1 MDIASIVG
9 LLLGVGALVFGCT
22 ANFSNFNNLGFF
34 LDSASFAVVFVGT
47 IASTFITFPMSQM
60 KTTFAVG
67 KNAFVEPIF
76 SNSVLIKQ
84 IVLFSNVA
92 RLEGV
97 LQLESRLEDVGDP
110 FLRKAMGYVVDGE
123 SPEAARALLENEL
136 AFIEERH
143 SAGQDI
149 FDYLNKYS
157 PAFGMIGTLMGLVL
171 MLNAMGDDPGGIGP
185 AMSIALI
192 TTFYGAIL
200 SNLVFTP
207 ICSKLKM
214 RHRNEMLYR
223 QITIEGAIMIIE
235 TANARVVEGTL
246 MGFLSPKERE
256 IMDAEREAE
265 SQ

>member
-1 MDIASIVG
+1 MV
-9 LLLGVGALVFGCT
+9 
-22 ANFSNFNNLGFF
+22 FSNDKPENIYNKTTNLIESIHNRKNIAVEV
-34 LDSASFAVVFVGT
+34 LDTMASFA
-47 IASTFITFPMSQM
+47 
-60 KTTFAVG
+60 
-67 KNAFVEPIF
+67 
-76 SNSVLIKQ
+76 
-84 IVLFSNVA
+84 
-92 RLEGV
+92 
-97 LQLESRLEDVGDP
+97 
-110 FLRKAMGYVVDGE
+110 
-123 SPEAARALLENEL
+123 
-136 AFIEERH
+136 
-143 SAGQDI
+143 
-149 FDYLNKYS
+149 
-157 PAFGMIGTLMGLVL
+157 PAFGMIGTLMGLGL
-171 MLNAMGDDPGGIGP
+171 MLQAMGDDPGGIGP

-256 IMDAEREAE
+256 IMEAEREVE

>member
-1 MDIASIVG
+1 MDLGSVAG
-9 LLLGVGALVFGCT
+9 LLLGVFALVFGMT
-22 ANFSNFNNLGFF
+22 ANLTNFANLGFF
-34 LDSASFAVVFVGT
+34 LDPASFAVVMVGT

-67 KNAFVEPIF
+67 KNAFVEPTF
-76 SNSVLIKQ
+76 SNMDLIKQ
-84 IVLFSNVA
+84 LVNFANIA
-92 RLEGV
+92 RVEGV
-97 LQLESRLEDVGDP
+97 LQLESRLEDLTDD
-110 FLRKAMGYVVDGE
+110 FLSRSMTIVVNGMD
-123 SPEAARALLENEL
+123 SADARILLENEL
-136 AFIEERH
+136 SFVEERH

-192 TTFYGAIL
+192 TTFYGAIM
-200 SNLVFTP
+200 SNLIFTP

-223 QITIEGAIMIIE
+223 QITIEGTVLMLEA
-235 TANARVVEGTL
+235 ANARVVEGTL
-246 MGFLSPKERE
+246 KGFLPPKERE
-256 IMDAEREAE
+256 MLDAEAAAG
-265 SQ
+265 